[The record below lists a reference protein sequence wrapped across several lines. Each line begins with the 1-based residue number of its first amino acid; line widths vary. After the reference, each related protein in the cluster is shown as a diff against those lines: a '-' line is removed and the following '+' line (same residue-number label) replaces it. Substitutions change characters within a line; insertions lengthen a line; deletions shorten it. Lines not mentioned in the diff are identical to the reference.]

1 MTGDEMIVEAR
12 TNFGE
17 RTALTLTNAEF
28 QAWVNTALR
37 EVYNLLPVPEL
48 EVLAQTATVTLT
60 GGIGPLPAA
69 LDHLL
74 SVHVDDV
81 PCQLVINDDVGVID
95 ANPFMT
101 PYVPVATTDGEDLW
115 VRHTFP
121 VPSAQVTFIQ
131 PPAKITNFTSEIVLP
146 KWHAA
151 MVLFISGFAYAAEED
166 IGQAQHFRNTA
177 LALLGRGAEAHQE
190 AIG

>member
-1 MTGDEMIVEAR
+1 MTGNEIIAEAR

-17 RTALTLTNAEF
+17 RTALMFSDAEF
-28 QAWVNTALR
+28 EAWLNSAVR
-37 EVYNLLPVPEL
+37 ETYNLLPLAEL
-48 EVLAQTATVTLT
+48 EVLAETATVTLT
-60 GGIGPLPAA
+60 DGVGPLPAT

-74 SVHVDDV
+74 SVQVDNV
-81 PCQLVINDDVGVID
+81 PCQLVITDDVGVID

-101 PYVPVATTDGEDLW
+101 PYVPVATADGEDLW

-131 PPAKITNFTSEIVLP
+131 PPSTITDFTAEVVLP

-151 MVLFISGFAYAAEED
+151 MVLFVTGFAYAAEED
-166 IGQAQHFRNTA
+166 IGQAQHYRNTA
-177 LALLGRGAEAHQE
+177 LALIGRGSEAQQE